1 MKSNQLYQTLD
12 RERLSKAK
20 QSFATRRVATDDMVQ
35 LKAGDWEP
43 AAGDLLLAQ
52 VESLGHHP
60 RLELT
65 TGRRASMFPGDEI
78 IVCCGSR
85 YAPDQFEAE
94 LQNGHWPT
102 DLVAAGGIA
111 SNQLS
116 RNRRAKAATKIVP
129 LGAICDSEGAPLNV
143 SDFALKTVEQR
154 LPIKVILVVGTSMS
168 AGKTASA
175 AALVRGL
182 SQQGIRVGAAKV
194 TGTGAGRDPWLMIDS
209 GAHSVLDFTDAGY
222 PSTYKVPT
230 AELESIA
237 HNLIDHLAHDGC
249 DVAVLEVAD
258 GLLQP
263 ETAALLAAKSFRLRV
278 FGALFT
284 AYDAMG
290 AVTGIRWL
298 QEKGYRM
305 LGMGGRMTIAPLAV
319 REAKIATGLPVYGLD
334 LLSDGPTAEA
344 LVRSADVQHRAS

>member
-1 MKSNQLYQTLD
+1 MKPKHPYESLD
-12 RERLSKAK
+12 RKRLAKAK
-20 QSFATRRVATDDMVQ
+20 QSFATRRVATTDMAK
-35 LKAGDWEP
+35 LKVGDWTP
-43 AAGDLLLAQ
+43 APGDLLLARID
-52 VESLGHHP
+52 SLGHHP

-94 LQNGHWPT
+94 LQAGIWPT

-111 SNQLS
+111 SHQLS
-116 RNRRAKAATKIVP
+116 KNRRTKTATRIVP
-129 LGAICDSEGAPLNV
+129 LGAICNAEGKPINV
-143 SDFALKTVEQR
+143 SDFALKKSGQR
-154 LPIKVILVVGTSMS
+154 LPIKVILVVGTSMT

-182 SQQGIRVGAAKV
+182 SQQGVRVGAAKV

-209 GAHSVLDFTDAGY
+209 GAHTVLDFTDAGY

-230 AELESIA
+230 AELETIA
-237 HNLIDHLAHDGC
+237 HDLVDHLAHQGC
-249 DVAVLEVAD
+249 EVAVLEVAD

-263 ETAALLAAKSFRLRV
+263 ETAALLATKSFRLRV
-278 FGALFT
+278 FGTLFT

-290 AVTGIRWL
+290 AVSGIRWL

-305 LGMGGRMTIAPLAV
+305 LGMSGRMTTAPLAV
-319 REAKIATGLPVYGLD
+319 REAKIATGLPVYSLGQ
-334 LLSDGPTAEA
+334 LSHGATAEA
-344 LVRSADVQHRAS
+344 LVRSADVQPKAS